1 MLIRKIG
8 RIVTES
14 HHTKSYYFRG
24 GFDALPGQF
33 VMVWIPGVDEIPMGL
48 STIGGTMG
56 ITVHRVGD
64 ATEKMHKMNEGDKIG
79 IRGPYGRSFDI
90 RGSNMLVVG
99 GGTGI
104 ASLMPA
110 VEAAVKQGKEVD
122 VAIGALTAGELLFPE
137 RAQEVG
143 TNVKLATDDGSEGF
157 HGFVSDL
164 ASELL
169 TQGDYDQILTCG
181 PEAMMKKVIEL
192 GRAHNIP
199 TQVSMERFMRCGL
212 GVCGSCAFDGLRI
225 CTDGPVFDSE
235 EVYEKADFNNR
246 RRDPA
251 GKLVPLLPD
260 ELRIT
265 QSKY

>member
-1 MLIRKIG
+1 MLIRKIE

-14 HHTKSYYFRG
+14 HHTKSYYFLG

-48 STIGGTMG
+48 STIGETMG

-64 ATEKMHKMNEGDKIG
+64 ATERMHEMSEGDKIG
-79 IRGPYGRSFDI
+79 IRGPYGRCFDI
-90 RGSNMLVVG
+90 QGSKILVIG

-110 VEAAVKQGKEVD
+110 VEVALRQNRKTD
-122 VAIGALTAGELLFPE
+122 VAIGALTSEELLFAD
-137 RAQEVG
+137 RAEKAG
-143 TNVKLATDDGSEGF
+143 ADVKLATDDGSEGY

-164 ASELL
+164 AGDLL
-169 TQGDYDQILTCG
+169 KDEEYNQILTCG

-192 GRAHNIP
+192 GREHGIP

-225 CTDGPVFDSE
+225 CTDGPVFDAE

-251 GKLVPLLPD
+251 GKLIPLLP
-260 ELRIT
+260 EE
-265 QSKY
+265 

>member
-1 MLIRKIG
+1 MLIRKIE

-14 HHTKSYYFRG
+14 HHTKSFYFPG
-24 GFDALPGQF
+24 NFDALPGQF
-33 VMVWIPGVDEIPMGL
+33 IMVWIPGVDEVPMGL
-48 STIGGTMG
+48 STIGSTMG

-64 ATEKMHKMNEGDKIG
+64 ATEKMHAMNEGDKIG
-79 IRGPYGRSFDI
+79 IRGPYGRGFDI
-90 RGSNMLVVG
+90 QGSKLLVIG

-110 VEAAVKQGKEVD
+110 VEAAVRQGKSVD
-122 VAIGALTAGELLFPE
+122 VAIGALTAEELLFAD

-143 TNVKLATDDGSEGF
+143 TNLKLATDDGSEGF

-169 TQGDYDQILTCG
+169 IESEYDQILTCG

-192 GRAHNIP
+192 GMEHNIR

-251 GKLVPLLPD
+251 GKLIPLLP
-260 ELRIT
+260 EE
-265 QSKY
+265 